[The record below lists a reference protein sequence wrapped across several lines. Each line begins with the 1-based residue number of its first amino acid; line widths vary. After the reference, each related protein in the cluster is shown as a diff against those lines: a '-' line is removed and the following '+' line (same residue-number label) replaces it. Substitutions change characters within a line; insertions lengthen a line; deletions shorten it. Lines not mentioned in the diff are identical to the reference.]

1 MKEEHWDE
9 YLKRSRAWSIRMG
22 FDLLHSKAYK
32 QLNYGPAIKVLNWF
46 HEKIRLKVD
55 KRKRGKNRYQMVQD
69 GEISFTYDEAALRG
83 LTSQKFSRALK
94 ELHRFGF
101 IDVKKPGSGLKGDF
115 TIFIMSQR
123 WRSFGNNEFRP
134 KEWPKSVY
142 NGDFGYR
149 GYHHKRKL
157 SSENSPVGNDENS
170 PLEAPFNAKKS
181 LLKRP
186 NVQRFQQ

>member
-1 MKEEHWDE
+1 MREKDWDE
-9 YLKRSRAWSIRMG
+9 YLKRSRTWSIRMG
-22 FDLLHSKAYK
+22 FDLLHSEAYK
-32 QLNYGPAIKVLNWF
+32 QLKYGPAAKVLNWF
-46 HEKIRLKVD
+46 HEKVRIKVD
-55 KRKRGKNRYQMVQD
+55 KKKRGKNRYQIVQG
-69 GEISFTYDEAALRG
+69 GEISFTYEEAALRG

-123 WRSFGNNEFRP
+123 WRNLGTSEFRS

-142 NGDFGYR
+142 DGDFGYR
-149 GYHHKRKL
+149 GYHRRRNL
-157 SSENSPVGNDENS
+157 SSEDSPLGNDENS
-170 PLEAPFNAKKS
+170 PLEIPFNVKKS

-186 NVQRFQQ
+186 NPQRFQQ